1 MQLNKY
7 LAHAGIC
14 SRRDAEK
21 LIREGL
27 ITINHAEVSDPGY
40 RVKDN
45 DVVRYKKKVVKLE
58 KKVYV
63 LLNKPTG
70 VVTTTSDDKNRPTV
84 MDCIDSRTIKERLY
98 PVGRLDYDTSGAL
111 LLTNDGELAQKL
123 AHPRYKVEKTYI
135 VKLDNYIDPGI
146 LDKIRAGIK
155 IDGQTI
161 KVDSLAFMHKKKH
174 DLVKIVIHSGK
185 YRVIRR
191 IFERF
196 GYRVERLD
204 RIKFGPLSVRGLGRG
219 EWRVLTDKEIQKLVS

>member
-14 SRRDAEK
+14 SRRDAER

-40 RVKDN
+40 RVKEN
-45 DVVRYKKKVVKLE
+45 DVVRYKKKVVQLE
-58 KKVYV
+58 KKIYV

-70 VVTTTSDDKNRPTV
+70 TVTTTADDKKRPTV
-84 MDCIDSRTIKERLY
+84 MDCLDKRKIKERLY
-98 PVGRLDYDTSGAL
+98 PVGRLDWDTSGAL
-111 LLTNDGELAQKL
+111 LMTNDGELAQKL

-135 VKLDNYIDPGI
+135 VTLDKYVSPAD
-146 LDKIRAGIK
+146 LDKIREGVRM
-155 IDGQTI
+155 DGQKI
-161 KVDSLAFMHKKKH
+161 KVDSLGFIHKKKH
-174 DLVKIVIHSGK
+174 DLVKMVIHSGK

-196 GYRVERLD
+196 WYRVERLD
-204 RIKFGPLSVRGLGRG
+204 RVKFGTLSTRGLGRG
-219 EWRVLTDKEIQKLVS
+219 EWRFLTPKEIQRLKK